1 MKKLTFFYH
10 LRHLAKNIIKNRVR
24 FRLVIL
30 GLMVPAIVLMTS
42 FFVIDSLYYSQF
54 NLYYHY
60 EENNLIQVD
69 LSSSEFAPRKY
80 LQEMLG
86 EQMVSFQNRAKGYLF
101 DVFTETNTINLYYDF
116 IATNQSF
123 SGGLVMDG
131 DYVMPSTLVSGRLFE
146 LDDFTLNRPVVIL
159 DTLSASLLFPSE
171 DPLGRSI
178 TIPLY
183 ATRPEGTVVVEEVTL
198 EIIGLVETAM
208 NQEVSFVEKLKNE
221 ESFQYAVQLYT
232 TTSIEFEN
240 VTYVDDIRYVFYH
253 TKPLRRMDPFYFN
266 GITSGVVVYDVTYFQ
281 QIVSEIQTEFTTLK
295 IGFLAGSG
303 ILLVLSSISMVSI
316 LIFAVKERIGE
327 IGVKKAFGA
336 TQVRMMS
343 DFLFEGIMVGLFAF
357 LIGFIV
363 SIYLVYSG
371 FFVYRLLNPI
381 EFFYTVFIE
390 FRTILL
396 TFFMI
401 MVSCLTATIIPARYA
416 AKININDAI
425 KFE

>member
-146 LDDFTLNRPVVIL
+146 MDDFTLNRPVVII